1 MKKIFLLLSLLSLF
15 SCQNKEVRSLETHKS
30 NDASMTSD
38 LETRVTQQI
47 EKIQLS
53 TPAQRRQELLR
64 YIELADQVDGAS
76 GEIYGNFAFEY
87 VEEHPADFFSVL
99 QVGDST
105 LVKKWAK
112 ASASEVQILGDTPE
126 GIDSVLVEVNSNHL
140 KKLNGSRPQIHA
152 LDQQYRNQLKIN
164 LTQE

>member
-15 SCQNKEVRSLETHKS
+15 SCQNKEVRSLETHKC

-47 EKIQLS
+47 EKIQQS
-53 TPAQRRQELLR
+53 TPALRRQELLR
-64 YIELADQVDGAS
+64 FIELADQVDGAS

-99 QVGDST
+99 EVGDST

-126 GIDSVLVEVNSNHL
+126 GIDSVFVEVKSNHHTKKGTSTPTEIQLEKRYLDQL
-140 KKLNGSRPQIHA
+140 KKEIS
-152 LDQQYRNQLKIN
+152 K
-164 LTQE
+164 

>member
-1 MKKIFLLLSLLSLF
+1 MKRYLLFLVITIIA
-15 SCQNKEVRSLETHKS
+15 CQNKEKS
-30 NDASMTSD
+30 KQVPEIKSEVPVQSD

-47 EKIQLS
+47 EKIQQS
-53 TPAQRRQELLR
+53 MPAQRRQELLR
-64 YIELADQVDGAS
+64 FIELADQVDGAS

-126 GIDSVLVEVNSNHL
+126 GIDSVFVEVKSNHHTKKDTSTPTEIQLEKRYLDQL
-140 KKLNGSRPQIHA
+140 KKEIS
-152 LDQQYRNQLKIN
+152 K
-164 LTQE
+164 

>member
-1 MKKIFLLLSLLSLF
+1 MKHFLLFFLITLIA
-15 SCQNKEVRSLETHKS
+15 CQNQEKS
-30 NDASMTSD
+30 KQAPEIKSQAPVEID
-38 LETRVTQQI
+38 LETRVNQQI
-47 EKIQLS
+47 EKIQQS

-64 YIELADQVDGAS
+64 FIELADQVDGAS

-99 QVGDST
+99 EVGDST

-112 ASASEVQILGDTPE
+112 ASASEMQILGETPE

-140 KKLNGSRPQIHA
+140 KKLKGSRPQIHA

-164 LTQE
+164 LPKE

>member
-1 MKKIFLLLSLLSLF
+1 MKHFLLFFLITLIA
-15 SCQNKEVRSLETHKS
+15 CQNQEKS
-30 NDASMTSD
+30 KQAPEIKSEAPVQSD

-47 EKIQLS
+47 EKIQQS

-64 YIELADQVDGAS
+64 FIELADQVDGAS

-99 QVGDST
+99 RVGDSV

-126 GIDSVLVEVNSNHL
+126 GIDSVFVEVKSNHQTKKGNSTPTEIQLEKRYLDQL
-140 KKLNGSRPQIHA
+140 KKEIS
-152 LDQQYRNQLKIN
+152 K
-164 LTQE
+164 

>member
-1 MKKIFLLLSLLSLF
+1 MKFINLIFLFLFF
-15 SCQNKEVRSLETHKS
+15 SCQHQEKS
-30 NDASMTSD
+30 KQAPEIKSDAPVQSD
-38 LETRVTQQI
+38 LETRLTQQI
-47 EKIQLS
+47 EKIQQS

-64 YIELADQVDGAS
+64 FIELADQVDGAS

-99 QVGDST
+99 EVGDSA

-112 ASASEVQILGDTPE
+112 ASASEMEILGDTPE

-140 KKLNGSRPQIHA
+140 KKLKGSRPQIHA

-164 LTQE
+164 LPKE

>member
-1 MKKIFLLLSLLSLF
+1 MKRYLLF
-15 SCQNKEVRSLETHKS
+15 FVITIISCQNQEKS
-30 NDASMTSD
+30 KQAPEIKSQAPVQSD

-47 EKIQLS
+47 EKIQQS

-64 YIELADQVDGAS
+64 FIELADQVDGAS

-99 QVGDST
+99 RVGDST

-112 ASASEVQILGDTPE
+112 ASASEIQILGDTPE
-126 GIDSVLVEVNSNHL
+126 GIDSVFVEVNSNHL
-140 KKLNGSRPQIHA
+140 KKLKGSRPQIHA

-164 LTQE
+164 LPKE